1 MVRDWSLDF
10 PLYVLFLDAAYNKI
24 NLILLLVSIDGVKK
38 EEGIC
43 CVFDGIDI
51 SRHLHHAGTLKNREN
66 LE

>member
-1 MVRDWSLDF
+1 L
-10 PLYVLFLDAAYNKI
+10 LII
-24 NLILLLVSIDGVKK
+24 NTCLILLLVSIDGVEK